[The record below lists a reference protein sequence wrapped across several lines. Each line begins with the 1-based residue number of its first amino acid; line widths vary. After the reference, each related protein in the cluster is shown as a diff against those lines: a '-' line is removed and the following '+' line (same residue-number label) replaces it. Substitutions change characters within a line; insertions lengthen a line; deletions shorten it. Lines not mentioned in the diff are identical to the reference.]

1 MSSLPVLYEKKN
13 YLNSSFKYYYLFDY
27 FLKFCL
33 KNWKLYINKNYVNSF
48 NDYNSEYN
56 FNIIKLINTS

>member
-48 NDYNSEYN
+48 NDYN
-56 FNIIKLINTS
+56 LRV